1 MLAARRSTDQLEV
14 KMKGSWRVWLA
25 IVISYPVTAAFF
37 YVAGFQRPLV
47 VALLPSIFAG
57 GYVLFGRLIE
67 FKHDGSHGFSIH
79 VGSWSFLRT
88 SLGQFCAKIV
98 ALIVLLAI
106 ADLIFR

>member
-1 MLAARRSTDQLEV
+1 
-14 KMKGSWRVWLA
+14 
-25 IVISYPVTAAFF
+25 
-37 YVAGFQRPLV
+37 
-47 VALLPSIFAG
+47 
-57 GYVLFGRLIE
+57 VLFGRLIE